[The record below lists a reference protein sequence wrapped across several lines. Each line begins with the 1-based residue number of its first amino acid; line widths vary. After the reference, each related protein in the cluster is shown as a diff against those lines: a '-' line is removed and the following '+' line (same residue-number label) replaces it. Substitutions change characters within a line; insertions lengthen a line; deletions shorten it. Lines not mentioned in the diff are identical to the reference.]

1 MKKEKFREELTKE
14 APKEKRTS
22 DGEEQTGENGK
33 TQSDSKGAEAEELP
47 KGNRILYARILVNF
61 LITLFGVVLF
71 VVLVDDVLR
80 FFLPFV
86 IALVIAAI
94 ANPMVRFLEKKVKV
108 KRKHG
113 SVIIIVVVL
122 GVVVGLLYLL
132 GYILFRELFGL
143 LQDLQDIQEKAQELL
158 LLISQR
164 LQGIYDRLP
173 VKLQGGV
180 SSLARV
186 LDGWLEK
193 AVSDFKMPSI
203 SVAGSYVKSILDG
216 ILIAVITIL
225 AAYFFIAD
233 RDKLVEGLQKLIP
246 STVTEYYRLI
256 MENIKSA
263 VGGYFKAQF
272 KIMLIIIV
280 VLFAGFEILG
290 VPYSFLLALLTAFL
304 DFLPVFGTGTIIGPW
319 VVVDLITGKYG
330 EAVFLTILYIVCQ
343 LIKQLLQ
350 PKMVG
355 DSIGMNPL
363 ATLFFMFT
371 GYRLG
376 GIIGMIIG
384 IPVGMVL
391 VNFYR
396 IGIFDR
402 LLRGIKILANS
413 INEFR
418 KY

>member
-193 AVSDFKMPSI
+193 DVSDFKMTSI

>member
-14 APKEKRTS
+14 TPKEKRTS

-61 LITLFGVVLF
+61 LITLFGLVLF

-186 LDGWLEK
+186 LEGWLEK
-193 AVSDFKMPSI
+193 AVSDFEMPSI

>member
-33 TQSDSKGAEAEELP
+33 TQSDSKGAETEELP

-186 LDGWLEK
+186 LEGWLEK
-193 AVSDFKMPSI
+193 AVSDFEMPSI

>member
-33 TQSDSKGAEAEELP
+33 TQSDSKGAETEELP

-61 LITLFGVVLF
+61 LITLFGLVLF

-186 LDGWLEK
+186 LEGWLEK
-193 AVSDFKMPSI
+193 AVSDFEMPSI

>member
-186 LDGWLEK
+186 LEGWLEK

>member
-33 TQSDSKGAEAEELP
+33 TQSDSKGAETEELP

-71 VVLVDDVLR
+71 VVWVDDVLR

>member
-71 VVLVDDVLR
+71 VVLR

-86 IALVIAAI
+86 IALGIAAI